1 MRAVIQ
7 RVTQAQVSV
16 AGEVVGQIGAGMLV
30 LLGIGHGDGPSQIA
44 YIGRKI
50 IDLRIFD
57 DASGKP
63 SISLRECGGAVLLVS
78 QFTLYADTSRGRRPG
93 YSPAALAD
101 VAAPLIDAMRDYLVS
116 AGVPVATGRFGADM
130 QVSLVNN
137 GPYTLLLD
145 SQK

>member
-44 YIGRKI
+44 SIGRKI